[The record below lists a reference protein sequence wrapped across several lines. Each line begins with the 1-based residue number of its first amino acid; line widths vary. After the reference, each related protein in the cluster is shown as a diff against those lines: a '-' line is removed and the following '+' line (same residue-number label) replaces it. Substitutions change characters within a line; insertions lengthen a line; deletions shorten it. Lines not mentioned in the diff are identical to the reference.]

1 MWRSHLR
8 NHDGVIEIEGVVI
21 MTASEYVEYA
31 LYRQRE
37 QEMNLRNER
46 RRVALE
52 RQDVRPAS
60 PATGP
65 RPGLAHVVR
74 NRVNALVTRVPAR
87 G

>member
-1 MWRSHLR
+1 
-8 NHDGVIEIEGVVI
+8 
-21 MTASEYVEYA
+21 MTASEYIDTA

-52 RQDVRPAS
+52 RQGVHPTVRT
-60 PATGP
+60 TGS
-65 RPGLAHVVR
+65 RPGLAYALR
-74 NRVNALVTRVPAR
+74 RRLNTLVTRVPAR

>member
-1 MWRSHLR
+1 
-8 NHDGVIEIEGVVI
+8 
-21 MTASEYVEYA
+21 MTASEHLEYA

-52 RQDVRPAS
+52 RQGVRTAARRTRS
-60 PATGP
+60 T
-65 RPGLAHVVR
+65 RGLSYVARHR
-74 NRVNALVTRVPAR
+74 LAELFADVPAR

>member
-1 MWRSHLR
+1 
-8 NHDGVIEIEGVVI
+8 
-21 MTASEYVEYA
+21 MTASDYVEYA

-52 RQDVRPAS
+52 RERQAPRRP
-60 PATGP
+60 GP
-65 RPGLAHVVR
+65 RELPQGW
-74 NRVNALVTRVPAR
+74 